1 MEKTLKFLNKE
12 VYITNIKTI
21 EQFIDF
27 LLNEANSSY
36 YQPFQWAIG
45 EDDLEIKDIVRTI
58 FEDFEFFPSFVY
70 KYGETDESS
79 LAIETVVYQLPS
91 SVRNHY
97 FEDGV
102 FVYLDTHI
110 KIELSKQQVKYYRF
124 DFFTDLEDS
133 PEILLFDISE
143 CDYELLS
150 LLLPGAVFVSWREKV
165 YAVFSGYLN

>member
-58 FEDFEFFPSFVY
+58 FEDFE
-70 KYGETDESS
+70 
-79 LAIETVVYQLPS
+79 L
-91 SVRNHY
+91 
-97 FEDGV
+97 FE
-102 FVYLDTHI
+102 
-110 KIELSKQQVKYYRF
+110 
-124 DFFTDLEDS
+124 
-133 PEILLFDISE
+133 
-143 CDYELLS
+143 
-150 LLLPGAVFVSWREKV
+150 
-165 YAVFSGYLN
+165 